1 MRSFLRH
8 VLGPA
13 VALLAVLT
21 LITGAAYPALITAV
35 AQVAFPRQA
44 NGSMIVVDGKA
55 VGSSLIGQ
63 AFSDPKYFWGRPSA
77 AGPNGYDAEA
87 SGGTNLGP
95 TSATLIANVTAAV
108 QAAQRANGG
117 GPVPVDLVTTS
128 ASGLDPD
135 ISPAAAAYQVA
146 RVAAARGMTVEA
158 VEAAVARHTEGPL
171 LGFLGEPR
179 VHVLELNLDL
189 DGLLGPATATSPG
202 GAG

>member
-8 VLGPA
+8 VLFPA
-13 VALLAVLT
+13 VMLLVVLT
-21 LITGAAYPALITAV
+21 LLTGAVYPAIVTAV
-35 AQVAFPRQA
+35 AQVAFPHQA
-44 NGSMIVVDGKA
+44 NGSMITVDGKT

-77 AGPNGYDAEA
+77 AGKDGYDA
-87 SGGTNLGP
+87 SGSAGTNLGP
-95 TSATLIANVTAAV
+95 TSQQLIDNITAAV
-108 QAAQRANGG
+108 DAARQANGG

-135 ISPAAAAYQVA
+135 ISPAAAEYQVA
-146 RVAAARGMTVEA
+146 RVAAARGLTVDA
-158 VEAAVARHTEGPL
+158 VRAAVARHTEQPL
-171 LGFLGEPR
+171 LGFLGEAR

-189 DGLLGPATATSPG
+189 DGLLTPAAATPS